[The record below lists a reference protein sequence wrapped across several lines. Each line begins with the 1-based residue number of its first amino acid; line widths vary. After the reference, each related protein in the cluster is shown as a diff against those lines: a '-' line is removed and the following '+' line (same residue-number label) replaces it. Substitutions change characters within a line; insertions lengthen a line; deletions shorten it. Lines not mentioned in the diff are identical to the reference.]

1 MAHWLNLL
9 IELLLIRI
17 FRVSCP
23 QDDNFFWGQLMNI
36 HCDGAAALTPS
47 PSDSL
52 TSPSVLQQ
60 DQLSHKTNIRV
71 LAEWF

>member
-1 MAHWLNLL
+1 L
-9 IELLLIRI
+9 R
-17 FRVSCP
+17 
-23 QDDNFFWGQLMNI
+23 DNFFWGQLMHI

-60 DQLSHKTNIRV
+60 DQLSQKTNIRV
-71 LAEWF
+71 LAESF